1 MYDED
6 KKTSG
11 HGGLNEQFDR
21 STKPTLSVDV
31 EKYRSYLDGSDM
43 SDAQKEEFLQSLW
56 SIIVSFVELG
66 YGVHPLQ
73 EVCGKDHETEAD
85 GPKAE
90 FNRLGLS
97 DAEDNETGHDMPA
110 RPEAK

>member
-1 MYDED
+1 MKDE
-6 KKTSG
+6 
-11 HGGLNEQFDR
+11 LNFAGFDLQENFDASAKAVVR
-21 STKPTLSVDV
+21 VDI
-31 EKYRSYLDGSDM
+31 EKYQALLDSADM
-43 SDAQKEEFLQSLW
+43 TDAQKEEYLQALW
-56 SIIVSFVELG
+56 SIIVAFVEMG
-66 YGVHPLQ
+66 FGVHPLQ

-97 DAEDNETGHDMPA
+97 DTKDNDTGHDMPA

>member
-1 MYDED
+1 MKDE
-6 KKTSG
+6 
-11 HGGLNEQFDR
+11 LNFAGFDLQER
-21 STKPTLSVDV
+21 FDASAKAVVRVDV
-31 EKYRSYLDGSDM
+31 DKYQALLDSADM
-43 SDAQKEEFLQSLW
+43 TDAQKEEYLQALW
-56 SIIVSFVELG
+56 SIIVAFVEMG
-66 YGVHPLQ
+66 FGVHPLQ

-90 FNRLGLS
+90 FNPLGLS